1 MGEGGQGGEVP
12 VAVSAPGKLILMGE
26 HAAVYGRPAL
36 VAAID
41 LRLTAHLSPLPHHEI
56 SREVRL
62 DLPGLDHLETTSWEE
77 LRAYAA
83 AARERWARYS
93 EHPVPAAF
101 QEVRGEDP
109 AHVVKIS
116 LGEAAEEVDLQTG
129 PGRRLDEGACLR
141 IESGLPIG
149 SGFGSSAATAT
160 AVVAAVLAFA
170 GTPGGSGPESLDNL
184 DRIARL
190 ALEVERRQHGLPS
203 GVDGATVLHGGVL
216 WARKLPSGELEIERV
231 EARSDLLRLLR
242 VYDTGTPAEPTG
254 AVVAAVRARRERD
267 PGRHERTLDRMEA
280 ATRALRAE
288 IERDGD
294 DPDRTLHL
302 LREQEACL
310 EDLGVI
316 PGEVRALV
324 RRVEAEGGAAK
335 ISGAGSL
342 SGPGA
347 GSLLVYHPDPERVA
361 RWQFLQAFPFYPVH
375 LGAPGF
381 RREDFG

>member
-1 MGEGGQGGEVP
+1 MPARRP
-12 VAVSAPGKLILMGE
+12 VEVSAPGKLILMGE

-36 VAAID
+36 IAAID
-41 LRLTAHLSPLPHHEI
+41 LRLTARLSPLPG
-56 SREVRL
+56 REVRL
-62 DLPGLDHLETTSWEE
+62 DLPGLGHLETASWGD
-77 LRAYAA
+77 LRAYAR
-83 AARERWARYS
+83 AARERWAHYAERPLP
-93 EHPVPAAF
+93 ETFRH
-101 QEVRGEDP
+101 VRGEDP
-109 AHVVKIS
+109 AHVVKIA
-116 LGEAAEEVDLQTG
+116 LGETADFLASSF
-129 PGRRLDEGACLR
+129 PGTPPLDGARLR

-170 GTPGGSGPESLDNL
+170 AEEAAEPE
-184 DRIARL
+184 RIARL
-190 ALEVERRQHGLPS
+190 ALEVERRQHGMPS
-203 GVDGATVLHGGVL
+203 GVDGATVLSGGVL
-216 WARKLPSGELEIERV
+216 WARRQESGVV
-231 EARSDLLRLLR
+231 ETEPVEVQSDLLRLLR

-254 AVVAAVRARRERD
+254 AVVAAVRALRERD
-267 PGRHERTLDRMEA
+267 PGRHEEALDRMEA
-280 ATRALRAE
+280 ATRSFRTILEAR
-288 IERDGD
+288 GG
-294 DPDRTLHL
+294 DPDQALHL
-302 LREQEACL
+302 IREHEACL

-347 GSLLVYHPDPERVA
+347 GSLLVYHPEPERVA
-361 RWQFLQAFPFYPVH
+361 RWAFLRPFPFHPVH